1 VSSSPVILDIGCG
14 RKKYP
19 GSIGI
24 DMSSAGQADVLCD
37 WTKTLPFADSS
48 FDKVRMVHIIEEV
61 DDIFRMLGEA
71 HRVAKP
77 GARVEIVTPHYT
89 DHASYCS
96 PAHRWHLSSF
106 SFWFF
111 SDQPHEYDYY
121 APANFRELG
130 VRVEL
135 LRIWRGLGFQFLVN
149 HLRWFRKFWEYY
161 LCFVIR
167 GKTVEWQLEVLK

>member
-1 VSSSPVILDIGCG
+1 MPRILDIGCG

-24 DMSSAGQADVLCD
+24 DLSPAGQADVLCD

-48 FDKVRMVHIIEEV
+48 FDQVRMVHIIEEV
-61 DDIFRMLGEA
+61 DDIFRMLAEA
-71 HRVAKP
+71 HRVARP
-77 GARVEIVTPHYT
+77 AARVLIVTPHYT

-106 SFWFF
+106 SLWFF
-111 SDQPHEYDYY
+111 SDQPKEYDYY
-121 APANFRELG
+121 APAQYRERK
-130 VRVEL
+130 VHVEL
-135 LRIWRGLGFQFLVN
+135 LRLWRGLGLQLLVN
-149 HLRWFRKFWEYY
+149 RFRAFRKFWEQY

-167 GKTVEWQLEVLK
+167 GKTVAWELEVIK

>member
-1 VSSSPVILDIGCG
+1 MPPLILDVGCG

-24 DMSSAGQADVLCD
+24 DMSAAGEADVLCD
-37 WTKTLPFADSS
+37 WEKTLPFRDSS
-48 FDKVRMVHIIEEV
+48 FDQVRMIHIIEEV
-61 DDIFRMLGEA
+61 DNIFRVLGEV

-77 GARVEIVTPHYT
+77 GAMVTIITPHYT

-111 SDQPHEYDYY
+111 SDKPAEYDYY
-121 APANFRELG
+121 APANYKERRVHVETASPLARFRPG
-130 VRVEL
+130 VHDQSISAGSGNSGSIIL
-135 LRIWRGLGFQFLVN
+135 S
-149 HLRWFRKFWEYY
+149 
-161 LCFVIR
+161 FVFR
-167 GKTVEWQLEVLK
+167 GKTVEWNLEVMK